1 MQATAV
7 ATEIAAQAAPSR
19 KPTFAI
25 HPELEEQADVW

>member
-7 ATEIAAQAAPSR
+7 ATEIEVQAAPSR
-19 KPTFAI
+19 KPAFAI